1 MRGRQLFHSD
11 LVRGLRAL
19 VRRDRKIQ
27 DLKSLHG
34 LPTIQPHS
42 RYVETLVCSIL
53 SQQISGNAAQTI
65 IGRVTDAAGTL
76 NDIHLIAE
84 LPDEIFRG
92 CGVSSQKLSYLRS
105 LTEHILNNQLKL
117 RGFGRLSDEEIIH
130 ELTAVKGIGVWTA
143 KMFLI
148 FSLGRLDVLAFEDLG
163 VQHGVRKVYNLDH
176 MPDKSEIERLA
187 QENRWEPYCSIAC
200 WYMWRAGE
208 A

>member
-19 VRRDRKIQ
+19 VRRDRKIR
-27 DLKSLHG
+27 DLKSQHG

-84 LPDEIFRG
+84 LPDEILRG

-117 RGFGRLSDEEIIH
+117 RGFSRLSDEEIIQ

-176 MPDKSEIERLA
+176 MPDKSEIERVA